1 MGRELVGVLGSGQIG
16 YDPFDRR
23 CWSGISYH
31 FFTTLRA
38 RGRLHRAFGV
48 EAPRPRRW
56 WLMARN
62 VRRRRATW
70 REQFYM
76 DPAYRDALTEEI
88 RRRLRPDDF
97 AHDFLQLGAMYD
109 VPSLL
114 GGRARCY
121 SYHDGNLAQSLRSPN
136 RPPGLGARTI
146 DRALAYER
154 EVYHKI
160 DRVFAMS
167 EYLRQSFLDDFG
179 MPPERVVNVGA
190 GINLDPLPEPA
201 EGKRY
206 DTGQVL
212 FIGVDFARK
221 GGWDLLEAFRKVR
234 ARRPGATL
242 HLVGPRELTIPAGQE
257 AGVVFH
263 GFLSKSDPA
272 GKAWLDELFRAASL
286 FVMPSRYEPFGIAPL
301 EAMAH
306 EVPALVADR
315 WALKEMVT
323 PGETGDLVDVGD
335 VAGLAAK
342 LDALLADPDALARMG
357 KAGRERVLAYY
368 TWDKVVDRL
377 LAALPG
383 PGTTPGPPDH

>member
-1 MGRELVGVLGSGQIG
+1 MGRKLVGVLGSGQIG

-23 CWSGISYH
+23 CWSGSSYF
-31 FFTTLRA
+31 FFTALKA

-48 EAPRPRRW
+48 EAPGLLRRW
-56 WLMARN
+56 LMVRN

-76 DPAYRDALTEEI
+76 DPAYRDALTAEV
-88 RRRLRPDDF
+88 RRHLRPDDLE
-97 AHDFLQLGAMYD
+97 HDFLQLGAMYD
-109 VPSLL
+109 VPGVLD
-114 GGRARCY
+114 GRARCY

-136 RPPGLGARTI
+136 APRDLGARAI

-154 EVYHKI
+154 RVYHKL
-160 DRVFAMS
+160 DRLFVMS
-167 EYLRQSFLDDFG
+167 EHLRQSFLDDFG
-179 MPPERVVNVGA
+179 LPPERVVNVGG
-190 GINLDPLPEPA
+190 GINLDALPEPA

-212 FIGVDFARK
+212 FIGADFARK
-221 GGWDLLEAFRKVR
+221 GGWDLLEAFRTVR
-234 ARRPGATL
+234 ARRPSATL
-242 HLVGPRELTIPAGQE
+242 HLVGPRELTIPAGLE
-257 AGVVFH
+257 SGVVFH

-272 GKAWLDELFRAASL
+272 GKARLDELFRAASL

-301 EAMAH
+301 EAMAY
-306 EVPALVADR
+306 EVPALVTNR

-335 VAGLAAK
+335 VAGLADK

-357 KAGRERVLAYY
+357 KAGREKVLAYY

-377 LAALPG
+377 LAALPE
-383 PGTTPGPPDH
+383 PGSR